1 MTNKEIYQGA
11 LALIA
16 EPDGSGAED
25 YAERAPY
32 IIANFITENSA
43 LDDRYRLFIGAEDK
57 KAAFP
62 VYAALDDVFP
72 LLSRFSSAAQYYLA
86 SMLIADEDMERS
98 DGFFDRYCTAMSDIL
113 SEIPAMCERIT
124 NVYGA

>member
-98 DGFFDRYCTAMSDIL
+98 DSFFDRYCTAMSDIL